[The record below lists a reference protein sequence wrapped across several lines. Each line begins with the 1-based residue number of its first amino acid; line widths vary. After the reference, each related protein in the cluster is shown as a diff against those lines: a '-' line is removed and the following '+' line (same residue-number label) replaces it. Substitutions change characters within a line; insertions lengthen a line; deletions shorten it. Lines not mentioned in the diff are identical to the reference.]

1 MSYLV
6 PLVIAAFIGLYFLV
20 WRFSKRPGRREDT

>member
-20 WRFSKRPGRREDT
+20 WRFSKRSRREES

>member
-20 WRFSKRPGRREDT
+20 WRFSKRSRQREES